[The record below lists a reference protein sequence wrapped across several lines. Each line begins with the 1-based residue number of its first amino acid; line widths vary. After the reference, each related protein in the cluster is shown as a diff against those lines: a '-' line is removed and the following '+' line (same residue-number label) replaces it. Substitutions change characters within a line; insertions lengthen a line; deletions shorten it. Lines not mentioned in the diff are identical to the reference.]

1 MIKIVG
7 SFLGIHD
14 NGFSLIENNN
24 IVACYS
30 DERFSRVKSA
40 HRQYTFP
47 QPSLDAIQKDFNINI
62 KDSNI
67 ILASAKPVNTSLPQ
81 IVDIVNHRPI
91 RLYSHQYS
99 HACGVYYTSGFD
111 DNTLVVSYD
120 GGDCGDD
127 NFVELNKNNL
137 HKYFPYKMN
146 TYGACYIV
154 KIREIKRTIARL
166 LTISRINKKSTVVRY
181 QFSRAIGHLLGI
193 QSFHRFFKILNFIPI
208 CIDQEF
214 SFKKI
219 IF

>member
-67 ILASAKPVNTSLPQ
+67 ILASAKPVNESVVASVAPCAIIL
-81 IVDIVNHRPI
+81 I
-91 RLYSHQYS
+91 
-99 HACGVYYTSGFD
+99 SGS
-111 DNTLVVSYD
+111 TLSSFVPASSPKYGHSY
-120 GGDCGDD
+120 
-127 NFVELNKNNL
+127 
-137 HKYFPYKMN
+137 P
-146 TYGACYIV
+146 
-154 KIREIKRTIARL
+154 
-166 LTISRINKKSTVVRY
+166 S
-181 QFSRAIGHLLGI
+181 QFLKFGMM
-193 QSFHRFFKILNFIPI
+193 
-208 CIDQEF
+208 EM
-214 SFKKI
+214 
-219 IF
+219 